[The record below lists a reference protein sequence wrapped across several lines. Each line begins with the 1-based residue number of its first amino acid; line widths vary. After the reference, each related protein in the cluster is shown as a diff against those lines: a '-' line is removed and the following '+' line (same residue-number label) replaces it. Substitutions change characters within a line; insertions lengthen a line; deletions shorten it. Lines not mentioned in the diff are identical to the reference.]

1 MIIFPA
7 IDLLGGKAVRL
18 MRGDY
23 NQVTVYSDNP
33 LHTAILFKISG
44 AEYLHVVDL
53 DGARDGDTA
62 NFDTIASIAENSKL
76 KVEVGGGIRSMETVE
91 RYLDAGVFRVILGT
105 AAITEPG
112 FVAEAV
118 ARFGDRIA
126 VGVDIKDGL
135 VAIKGWTEV
144 SDKNAFAFGRE
155 MDDIGVKTVICTDI
169 SKDGVLGGTN
179 LELYRELSA
188 ALSLDI
194 IASGG
199 VSTLEDIRALKAL
212 GLYGAIIGKALYTGG
227 ISLSD
232 AIELSKG

>member
-18 MRGDY
+18 FKGDY

-33 LHTAILFKISG
+33 LETAVSFKNAG

-62 NFDTIASIAENSKL
+62 NFDTIASLAKDSGLKL
-76 KVEVGGGIRSMETVE
+76 EVGGGIRSTETIE
-91 RYLDAGVFRVILGT
+91 RYLNAGVFRVILGT

-112 FVAEAV
+112 FVADSV
-118 ARFGDRIA
+118 RRFGDHIA
-126 VGVDIKDGL
+126 VGVDMKDGL

-144 SDKNAFAFGRE
+144 SDKDAFDFGRE
-155 MDDIGVKTVICTDI
+155 MDSIGVKTIICTDI

-199 VSTLEDIRALKAL
+199 VSTLEDIRSLKTL
-212 GLYGAIIGKALYTGG
+212 GLYGAIIGKALYTGS
-227 ISLSD
+227 ISLSE
-232 AIELSKG
+232 AIDISKG

>member
-23 NQVTVYSDNP
+23 DKVTVYSDNP
-33 LHTAILFKISG
+33 LDTALSFKKAG

-53 DGARDGDTA
+53 DGARDGDMA
-62 NFDTIASIAENSKL
+62 NFETITTLALNSGLKL
-76 KVEVGGGIRSMETVE
+76 EVGGGIRSMDAIEKYVE
-91 RYLDAGVFRVILGT
+91 AGVFRVILGT
-105 AAITEPG
+105 AAITMPG
-112 FVAEAV
+112 FVAAAV
-118 ARFGDRIA
+118 ARFGDHIA

-144 SDKNAFAFGRE
+144 SDRDAFAFGRE
-155 MDDIGVKTVICTDI
+155 MDDIGVKTIICTDI

-199 VSTLEDIRALKAL
+199 VSTLDDIRALKDL
-212 GLYGAIIGKALYTGG
+212 NMYGAIIGKALYTGG
-227 ISLSD
+227 ISLAD
-232 AIELSKG
+232 AIELSN

>member
-18 MRGDY
+18 FKGDY

-33 LHTAILFKISG
+33 LETAVSFKNAG

-62 NFDTIASIAENSKL
+62 NFDTIASLAKNSGL
-76 KVEVGGGIRSMETVE
+76 KPEVGGGIRSTETIE
-91 RYLDAGVFRVILGT
+91 RYLNAGVFRVILGT

-112 FVAEAV
+112 FVADSV
-118 ARFGDRIA
+118 RRFGDHIA
-126 VGVDIKDGL
+126 VGVDMKDGL

-144 SDKNAFAFGRE
+144 SDKDAFDFGRE
-155 MDDIGVKTVICTDI
+155 MDSIGVKTIICTDI

-199 VSTLEDIRALKAL
+199 VSTLEDIRSLKTL
-212 GLYGAIIGKALYTGG
+212 GLYGAIIGKALYTGS
-227 ISLSD
+227 ISLSE
-232 AIELSKG
+232 AIDISKG

>member
-18 MRGDY
+18 FKGDY
-23 NQVTVYSDNP
+23 KQVTVYSDNP
-33 LHTAILFKISG
+33 LETAVSFKNAG

-62 NFDTIASIAENSKL
+62 NFDTIASLAKNSGLKL
-76 KVEVGGGIRSMETVE
+76 EVGGGIRSTETIE
-91 RYLDAGVFRVILGT
+91 RYLGAGVFRVILGT

-112 FVAEAV
+112 FVADSV
-118 ARFGDRIA
+118 RRFGDHIA
-126 VGVDIKDGL
+126 VGVDMKDGL
-135 VAIKGWTEV
+135 VAIKGWTVV
-144 SDKNAFAFGRE
+144 SDKDAFAFGRE
-155 MDDIGVKTVICTDI
+155 MDDIGVKTIICTDI

-199 VSTLEDIRALKAL
+199 VSTLEDIRSLKTL

-227 ISLSD
+227 ISLSE
-232 AIELSKG
+232 AIDISKG